1 MAQQFQGDR
10 SKKVLSC
17 SKESTTAMKQYF
29 FDLKAAREAG
39 EPVVWTSTWEPQ
51 EIFRAMDINIYFM
64 VHYSALCAGKQMSRR
79 YLDNLQEAGC
89 SREICRYC
97 GQRLGF
103 LLDKNQEEAPW
114 GGPPLPD
121 LEVKSCVDDLQDK
134 IMEYKAKVL
143 GFPLFL
149 MDRTWPTRVSS
160 GVWHTW
166 DTENYRLEYAV
177 QQYRQLIGFLEVF
190 FRRKLDM
197 EKLKDAVR
205 NSIEMYRL
213 WWEVDQLRKTVPAP
227 ITTSDH
233 YSNIIPIQFFRGT
246 RQGVEMLTKYRDEV
260 KERVEKGLAAVPNE
274 RIRLF
279 WPEIAPWFTPGI
291 FNAFEESHGAAF
303 VFDQYH
309 YPEWFHQV
317 DPDMPVESLAKLYA
331 APYAE
336 DYANAPGKVEWA
348 VELCREYSVD
358 GVVIMWAES
367 CKAFCNSLL
376 LMQRALTRVGI
387 PSLIIKGDMV
397 DIREWDD
404 QKVKS
409 EIGAFIETLD
419 PSLRE
424 ENKKRATEFLE
435 GWGRRNIRS

>member
-1 MAQQFQGDR
+1 M
-10 SKKVLSC
+10 
-17 SKESTTAMKQYF
+17 
-29 FDLKAAREAG
+29 
-39 EPVVWTSTWEPQ
+39 
-51 EIFRAMDINIYFM
+51 
-64 VHYSALCAGKQMSRR
+64 
-79 YLDNLQEAGC
+79 
-89 SREICRYC
+89 
-97 GQRLGF
+97 
-103 LLDKNQEEAPW
+103 
-114 GGPPLPD
+114 PD

-134 IMEYKAKVL
+134 ILEYKAKIL
-143 GFPLFL
+143 GHPLYL

-166 DTENYRLEYAV
+166 DAEEHRLRYAV

-190 FRRKLDM
+190 FNRKLDI
-197 EKLKDAVR
+197 ERLKQAVR
-205 NSIEMYRL
+205 YSVEMFRL
-213 WWEVDQLRKTVPAP
+213 WWEVDELRKTIPVP

-246 RQGVEMLTKYRDEV
+246 QQGVEMLTRYRDEV
-260 KERVEKGLAAVPNE
+260 KERVDKGLAAVPNE

-279 WPEIAPWFTPGI
+279 FPEIAPWFTMGI
-291 FNAFEESHGAAF
+291 FNAFEQEYGAAA

-309 YPEWFHQV
+309 YPEWFHHV
-317 DPDMPVESLAKLYA
+317 DPETPVESLAKLYA

-358 GVVIMWAES
+358 GAVIMWAES

-376 LMQRALTRVGI
+376 LMQRALNRIGI
-387 PSLIIKGDMV
+387 PSIIVRGDMV

-419 PSLRE
+419 PSKRP
-424 ENKKRATEFLE
+424 ENKRRATEFLE
-435 GWGRRNIRS
+435 KWAEAGARVR